1 MTRLLVECTYVF
13 EHPKVNSGIQRV
25 VRNVI
30 RELPEADETV
40 ECIPVAMLDGT
51 LYQVHSL
58 APLDPRPHSPLVR
71 LRILVERAANY
82 FWLGQ
87 RTLEKRR
94 PFRSSPWARRL
105 LYVACRLFAFAF
117 LSIPLR
123 LLDRILGKQQ
133 PAPVRA
139 TPLEH
144 RAGDQLVL
152 LDSSWHADF
161 FPLAERLKSEGVGIV
176 SVIYDLIP
184 LTHPQFCDAG
194 LVKVF
199 NHWFDWIAATADG
212 YVAISETI
220 RDEVRA
226 EMLRRIGPEKVAQR
240 WFDYFHLGSELD
252 LVEDGAS
259 VEPDLLRMFKAKAP
273 VFLMVST
280 IEPRKNHGYLLDA
293 FERAWAQGSQARL
306 CIAGRIG
313 WKCEALV
320 ERVRQHPELNKRLFM
335 FNDLSD
341 KSLEYAYSHAAS
353 LVFPSYV
360 EGFGLPLVEAMQR
373 GLPAMGSDI
382 PVFREIGGEFMAYF
396 DLADPHPP
404 VVPFGGHVVHRARL
418 DLQLASTG
426 FSLSVFK
433 QFRELAAEADVV
445 NYHFP
450 WPFMD
455 LVHFLTGMN
464 KPSVVTYHSDI
475 IRQRVLL
482 KLYRPLMGRFLHSVD
497 RIAVASPNY
506 FSTSDVLRQ
515 YREKT
520 RVITYGLDKA
530 CYPKPAAQRLEH
542 WREKLGPR
550 FFLFVGVMRYYK
562 GLHILLDALQ
572 GTDYPVV
579 IVGAGPLQAE
589 LYAQAAAL
597 GLRNVHFLGRVD
609 DEDKVALLQL
619 SYAMVFP
626 SHLRSEAFGI
636 SLLEG
641 AMYGKPMISS
651 EIGTGTSYINIHGET
666 GLVVPP
672 SQPAAFRQAM
682 RWLWE
687 HPQQAEEMGRNAEA
701 RYRQL
706 FTAEEMG
713 RRWSE
718 LYREL
723 LEEKA
728 SSRYVKAAR

>member
-373 GLPAMGSDI
+373 GLPRERFVVAPLGHAAR
-382 PVFREIGGEFMAYF
+382 FRPRDRESLREPLRAHGLVPRGYF
-396 DLADPHPP
+396 LCVGTLEPRKNLSLAL
-404 VVPFGGHVVHRARL
+404 RAHGQLPAAVRQRFPLMIVGMPGWESRSL
-418 DLQLASTG
+418 DDELRQALASGTVRLLG
-426 FSLSVFK
+426 YLPD
-433 QFRELAAEADVV
+433 E
-445 NYHFP
+445 
-450 WPFMD
+450 
-455 LVHFLTGMN
+455 
-464 KPSVVTYHSDI
+464 
-475 IRQRVLL
+475 RV
-482 KLYRPLMGRFLHSVD
+482 
-497 RIAVASPNY
+497 
-506 FSTSDVLRQ
+506 
-515 YREKT
+515 
-520 RVITYGLDKA
+520 
-530 CYPKPAAQRLEH
+530 
-542 WREKLGPR
+542 
-550 FFLFVGVMRYYK
+550 
-562 GLHILLDALQ
+562 
-572 GTDYPVV
+572 
-579 IVGAGPLQAE
+579 AE
-589 LYAQAAAL
+589 LMSGARAL
-597 GLRNVHFLGRVD
+597 
-609 DEDKVALLQL
+609 
-619 SYAMVFP
+619 VFP
-626 SHLRSEAFGI
+626 SIYEGFGLPVLEAMASGTPV
-636 SLLEG
+636 LLTRLS
-641 AMYGKPMISS
+641 AMPEVAG
-651 EIGTGTSYINIHGET
+651 EAGSYIDPDDAN
-666 GLVVPP
+666 GLSDMLVRMTEDTVYWECCREAGLRRAEQF
-672 SQPAAFRQAM
+672 SWKRCANLTAAA
-682 RWLWE
+682 
-687 HPQQAEEMGRNAEA
+687 
-701 RYRQL
+701 YRR
-706 FTAEEMG
+706 AVEG
-713 RRWSE
+713 
-718 LYREL
+718 
-723 LEEKA
+723 
-728 SSRYVKAAR
+728 